1 MTVRPNDN
9 VKDKNALFLSK
20 QNKRIGVKTVQ
31 WLVKKYIS
39 TQEIKDVVIGSGI
52 AGIVYKDKIEI
63 INL

>member
-1 MTVRPNDN
+1 MGSEVHFVNTN
-9 VKDKNALFLSK
+9 
-20 QNKRIGVKTVQ
+20 G
-31 WLVKKYIS
+31 WLAKKYIS